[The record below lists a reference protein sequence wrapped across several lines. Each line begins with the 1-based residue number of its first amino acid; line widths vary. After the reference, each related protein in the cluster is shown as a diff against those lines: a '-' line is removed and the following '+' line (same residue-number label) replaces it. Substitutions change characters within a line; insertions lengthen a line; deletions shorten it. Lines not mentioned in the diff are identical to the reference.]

1 MPTFDFSNL
10 VRAFMRLVLFTVR
23 NPILLFSLVASG
35 SAAAAVAIT
44 SFFSFG
50 GFVDGW
56 VDLHFSNWECN
67 AIVRI
72 LFYVFNVDSF
82 LSVVAF
88 TFRWVSRFFV
98 FLIVFFTSWWGM
110 NLAYTGGHT
119 LRQTIKD
126 LG

>member
-44 SFFSFG
+44 SFFGFG

-56 VDLHFSNWECN
+56 VDLQFSNWGGN
-67 AIVRI
+67 AIVKI

-98 FLIVFFTSWWGM
+98 FLIVFFTSRWGRRRSETP
-110 NLAYTGGHT
+110 NE
-119 LRQTIKD
+119 K
-126 LG
+126 